1 MVIVEQ
7 IINERPLVRKFV
19 LKRDVIPFQKLVVL
33 QRATEDVSI
42 LEEIAALN
50 KFIINEI
57 TFE

>member
-1 MVIVEQ
+1 MVIMEQ
-7 IINERPLVRKFV
+7 IINERSLVRKFV

>member
-1 MVIVEQ
+1 MVIMEQ

-19 LKRDVIPFQKLVVL
+19 LKRDVISFQKLVVL

>member
-42 LEEIAALN
+42 LEEITALN